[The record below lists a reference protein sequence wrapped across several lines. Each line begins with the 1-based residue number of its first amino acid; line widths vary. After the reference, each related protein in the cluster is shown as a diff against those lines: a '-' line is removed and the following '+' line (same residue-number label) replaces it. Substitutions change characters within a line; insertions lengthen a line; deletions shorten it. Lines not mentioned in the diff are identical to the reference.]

1 MPAASYGQFN
11 PAGIDPWPIEST
23 LAQAAATSPVRA
35 EQLLENYQQERNA
48 ASNVYMG
55 EAAHQHEFAKQQL
68 QNQLYEAR
76 MKALPD
82 LISKPGGA
90 AFLQHGGLAGMT
102 PADISADPSAWAGLV
117 EAGNA
122 ANDAL
127 NTKNVGQGVQGLSN
141 AGAAFS
147 NVSQVLPKLN
157 IPMGENVQVQRA
169 RIDAAS
175 KDRATAARGKGG
187 GAGSGGV
194 SESTTYGADTECRLV
209 GRVACSF
216 CTCKMGGP
224 GARSDFV
231 HSRGVV
237 PTRCATIR
245 STVAGSST
253 NQVEQ
258 HRPHRQHR
266 ARTCRQQDRSVC
278 LMARPPANTTNA
290 AGGVTAAQQHVLA
303 NEASVLE
310 QGIHLRSVRR
320 ILDAKASEW
329 WQAATSSVTP
339 QGPAASWT
347 ARLADRI

>member
-194 SESTTYGADTECRLV
+194 SESTTYIDPET
-209 GRVACSF
+209 GREKRASASA
-216 CTCKMGGP
+216 KAGP
-224 GARSDFV
+224 GALDRHLDA
-231 HSRGVV
+231 RGVPRIDRQPDAQQLPAATAPPTAGRV
-237 PTRCATIR
+237 P
-245 STVAGSST
+245 G
-253 NQVEQ
+253 
-258 HRPHRQHR
+258 
-266 ARTCRQQDRSVC
+266 
-278 LMARPPANTTNA
+278 LKPANTTNA
-290 AGGVTAAQQHVLA
+290 AAGVTAAQQHVLA
-303 NEASVLE
+303 NEASVLGKASPT
-310 QGIHLRSVRR
+310 QRQAY
-320 ILDAKASEW
+320 LDAK
-329 WQAATSSVTP
+329 QANGGKPHVAVTP
-339 QGPAASWT
+339 QGPV
-347 ARLADRI
+347 LLDRNGNRI